1 METYVEPI
9 LDIVLFDM
17 LTFGIMCL
25 EFLCFSFCSCH
36 MASVLLAFYQ
46 RQIVYASKQT
56 FWISI
61 FFFLNCIYKFNC
73 TC

>member
-56 FWISI
+56 F
-61 FFFLNCIYKFNC
+61 
-73 TC
+73 